1 MIFLKVW
8 MSLFAPL
15 SKIRNLRVF
24 NNNYLIS
31 INEFQFKA
39 NLVEC
44 KNLTP
49 QPERNSFLFLALG
62 ELWEIKKVGVED
74 GNRRPNKK

>member
-1 MIFLKVW
+1 MNFN
-8 MSLFAPL
+8 FEE
-15 SKIRNLRVF
+15 NLDWC
-24 NNNYLIS
+24 
-31 INEFQFKA
+31 E
-39 NLVEC
+39 
-44 KNLTP
+44 NLTP